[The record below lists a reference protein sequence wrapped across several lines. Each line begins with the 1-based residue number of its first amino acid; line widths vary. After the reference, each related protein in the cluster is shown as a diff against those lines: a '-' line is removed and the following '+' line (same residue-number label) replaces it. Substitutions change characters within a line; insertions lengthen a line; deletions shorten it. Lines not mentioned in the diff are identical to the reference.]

1 MRRFIAVASAA
12 ALLLTALDVAVP
24 ATGAEGDVKACF
36 VWNYDEG
43 CTTRMSVAI
52 GWYAKLRAKA
62 PWHAG
67 GRVDLYQRD
76 PGETSYHRVAELT
89 FNDKGRATW
98 RWDAPSEVECCW
110 YWKFK
115 ARDGDGTVIA
125 VSNRLQ
131 ADAAPG
137 D

>member
-1 MRRFIAVASAA
+1 MAAVL
-12 ALLLTALDVAVP
+12 LLLTAFGAEVP
-24 ATGAEGDVKACF
+24 AGGAEGNVTACF
-36 VWNYDEG
+36 VYPYDEG
-43 CTTRMSVAI
+43 CTTSLAVAI

-76 PGETSYHRVAELT
+76 PDETRYHRVAVLT

-98 RWDAPSEVECCW
+98 RWDAPSEVQCCW

-115 ARDGDGTVIA
+115 ARDDDGNVIA
-125 VSNRLQ
+125 VSNRLR
-131 ADAAPG
+131 ADTAPG

>member
-1 MRRFIAVASAA
+1 MRRFIAAASAA
-12 ALLLTALDVAVP
+12 ALLLTVVATTVP
-24 ATGAEGDVKACF
+24 AGGSEGDVTACF
-36 VWNYDEG
+36 VFPYDEG
-43 CTTRMSVAI
+43 CTKNVAVEI
-52 GWYAKLRAKA
+52 GWYVKLRAKA

-76 PGETSYHRVAELT
+76 PGETRYHRVAVLT

-98 RWDAPSEVECCW
+98 RWDAPSEVQCCW

-115 ARDGDGTVIA
+115 ARDDDGTVIA
-125 VSNRLQ
+125 VSNRLR
-131 ADAAPG
+131 ADASPG

>member
-24 ATGAEGDVKACF
+24 ATGAEGDVTACF
-36 VWNYDEG
+36 VWDYDEG
-43 CTTRMSVAI
+43 CTTSMAVAI

-125 VSNRLQ
+125 VSNRLR
-131 ADAAPG
+131 AEAAPG